1 MKIEHGGNLEKAIKI
16 YGGERSEWIDIS
28 TGISPF
34 SAPIPELSL
43 ESWQRLPEPSSLSE
57 LAHIAQ
63 RYYGASQKCVVTS
76 GSQFVINH
84 LPDLLEGDVGIVEP
98 TYGEYAGAF
107 ARQNRDFRS
116 ISSIDDIGDVQS
128 IILANPNNPTG
139 RVFSQKELFDLA
151 AKLSACSG
159 YLIVDEAFCDVS
171 DQTSM
176 LAGNSIDNLIVLR
189 SFGKF
194 FGLAGARIGFVF
206 AQDEI
211 LDQIEQLQGPWAVS
225 GPSMAV
231 AKHVLTSN
239 HIRQDL
245 LKKITT
251 RHSDM
256 LNMLKDTGL
265 EIIGGTKLFMLVG
278 DDNAIDLHEHLLKH
292 KILTRKF
299 DYQSKWLRL
308 GLTRNQEEDGRLKDA
323 ISSFVDR

>member
-1 MKIEHGGNLEKAIKI
+1 MKIEHGGNLEEAIKV

-34 SAPIPELSL
+34 TEPIPELSL
-43 ESWQRLPEPSSLSE
+43 EDWQRLPEPSSLSE
-57 LAHIAQ
+57 LAYIAQ
-63 RYYGASQKCVVTS
+63 RYYGADQNCVVTS

-107 ARQNRDFRS
+107 VRQNRDFTS

-139 RVFSQKELFDLA
+139 RIFSRNELLNLA
-151 AKLSACSG
+151 AKLSARGG
-159 YLIVDEAFCDVS
+159 YLIVDEAFCDVC
-171 DQTSM
+171 DQASM
-176 LAGNSIDNLIVLR
+176 LSGNSIDNLLVLR

-206 AQDEI
+206 AHDEI
-211 LDQIEQLQGPWAVS
+211 LHQIEQLQGPWAVS

-239 HIRQDL
+239 HIHQDL
-245 LKKITT
+245 LKKITN
-251 RHSDM
+251 RHIEMVSV
-256 LNMLKDTGL
+256 LADTGI
-265 EIIGGTKLFMLVG
+265 EIIGGTKLFMLIRHDKAV
-278 DDNAIDLHEHLLKH
+278 DLHEHLLTH

-299 DYQSKWLRL
+299 DYHSKWLRL
-308 GLTRNQEEDGRLKDA
+308 GLTRNQEEDDRLKDA

>member
-1 MKIEHGGNLEKAIKI
+1 MKIEHGGNLKEAIKV

-34 SAPIPELSL
+34 TVPIPELNL
-43 ESWQRLPEPSSLSE
+43 EDWQRLPEPSSLSE
-57 LAHIAQ
+57 LAYIAQ
-63 RYYGASQKCVVTS
+63 RYYGADQNCVVTS

-107 ARQNRDFRS
+107 VRQNRDFTS

-139 RVFSQKELFDLA
+139 RIFSRDELLNLA
-151 AKLSACSG
+151 AKLSARSG
-159 YLIVDEAFCDVS
+159 YLIVDEAFCDVC
-171 DQTSM
+171 DQASM
-176 LAGNSIDNLIVLR
+176 LTENSVDNLIVLR

-206 AQDEI
+206 AHDEI
-211 LDQIEQLQGPWAVS
+211 LHQIEQLQGPWAVT
-225 GPSMAV
+225 GPSMVV
-231 AKHVLTSN
+231 AKHALTSN
-239 HIRQDL
+239 HIHQDL

-251 RHSDM
+251 RHIEMVSV
-256 LNMLKDTGL
+256 LADTGI
-265 EIIGGTKLFMLVG
+265 EIIGGTKLFVLVSH
-278 DDNAIDLHEHLLKH
+278 DKAVDLHEHLLTH

-299 DYQSKWLRL
+299 SYHSKWLRL
-308 GLTRNQEEDGRLKDA
+308 GLTRNQEEDDRLKDA